1 MNEDEGMT
9 FLPMFLYPDIIY
21 CFSLSDLGS
30 KDLNDYKNSKT
41 YSYHKSGWLKPLF
54 SHSLTGSNFCIA
66 KGEYSKSQSVNN
78 PFHKPQII
86 LEKPVKIRSSHCTC
100 IVDMGERCNHVAAAK
115 FRVEAAVCPG
125 LTNPSCTSSANKCK
139 KDIKSTKIKGLNL
152 DIEKILH
159 SVVKR
164 KDHSQPAQRKI

>member
-1 MNEDEGMT
+1 
-9 FLPMFLYPDIIY
+9 
-21 CFSLSDLGS
+21 
-30 KDLNDYKNSKT
+30 
-41 YSYHKSGWLKPLF
+41 
-54 SHSLTGSNFCIA
+54 
-66 KGEYSKSQSVNN
+66 
-78 PFHKPQII
+78 
-86 LEKPVKIRSSHCTC
+86 
-100 IVDMGERCNHVAAAK
+100 MGERCDHVAAAK

-164 KDHSQPAQRKI
+164 KDHS

>member
-9 FLPMFLYPDIIY
+9 FLPMLLYPDIIY

-54 SHSLTGSNFCIA
+54 SHSLTGINFCIA

-78 PFHKPQII
+78 PFHKP
-86 LEKPVKIRSSHCTC
+86 
-100 IVDMGERCNHVAAAK
+100 
-115 FRVEAAVCPG
+115 
-125 LTNPSCTSSANKCK
+125 
-139 KDIKSTKIKGLNL
+139 
-152 DIEKILH
+152 
-159 SVVKR
+159 
-164 KDHSQPAQRKI
+164 